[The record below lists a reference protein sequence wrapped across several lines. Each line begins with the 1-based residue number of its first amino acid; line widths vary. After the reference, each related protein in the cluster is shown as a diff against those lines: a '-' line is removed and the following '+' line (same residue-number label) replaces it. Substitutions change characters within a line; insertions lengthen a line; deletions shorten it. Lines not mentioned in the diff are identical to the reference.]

1 MKPIRIENGIVIY
14 YGNLVG
20 RIRNGQAV
28 VDPMFQVS
36 ELKEFLEKQRNVKEI
51 KWQDGIFD
59 QLASGC
65 KETRE
70 IQILKNCRVWQ
81 LKPEVDICKKF
92 IGYDAL
98 LQKFSAPNPEDYRL
112 VFDGAVDT
120 NDLEALYTKFN
131 VDHPAS
137 YTGHSLSMSDVVEL
151 YDERESSFYYVDRI
165 GFQKVGFKPPDQEMT
180 HTQTLQF

>member
-1 MKPIRIENGIVIY
+1 MKPIRIEKGIVIY
-14 YGNLVG
+14 YGNPAG

-28 VDPMFQVS
+28 VDPMFKGQ
-36 ELKEFLEKQRNVKEI
+36 ELNDFLETQRNVSEI
-51 KWQDGIFD
+51 KWQDGIFS
-59 QLASGC
+59 QLASGQG
-65 KETRE
+65 ETRE

-98 LQKFSAPNPEDYRL
+98 IQKFGPPNPEDYRL

-151 YDERESSFYYVDRI
+151 YDEMESSFHYVDRI
-165 GFQKVGFKPPDQEMT
+165 GFQKVDFKLPNQEMA
-180 HTQTLQF
+180 HIQTMQF